1 MLARSQFYVAGRREK
16 TRLGAWSRSSGNMEL
31 CCPLAPA
38 AYQVS
43 RCVGLDVEALPLG
56 IPPVGDGVRTQSR
69 YDLAKD
75 LFHPR
80 QAGESKLAEILL
92 FHHAQGR
99 TQGVIAF
106 ADELRSAGHSVHTPD
121 LFDGR
126 IFDDIETGMR
136 FVRELGFAEVLE
148 RGEKAAQRLPTD
160 LVYAGFSLGVVPAQ
174 KLTQTRPG
182 SRGALFF
189 HSCLP
194 VSEFSSPWPKS
205 VPVQI
210 HGMDGDPFFVDEGD
224 IDAARALLEEA
235 EDAEMFLYP
244 GQQHLFADS
253 SLSSYDAEAAQL
265 LTERVLGF
273 LARL

>member
-126 IFDDIETGMR
+126 IFEDIETGMR

-182 SRGALFF
+182 SRGHFSSIPACQSQSSARHGPRACPCRSMAWMVTLSLSMRAISTRLELF
-189 HSCLP
+189 SKRPKMPRCSCILASSTCLP
-194 VSEFSSPWPKS
+194 T
-205 VPVQI
+205 
-210 HGMDGDPFFVDEGD
+210 
-224 IDAARALLEEA
+224 ARFRHT
-235 EDAEMFLYP
+235 MRR
-244 GQQHLFADS
+244 QHNS
-253 SLSSYDAEAAQL
+253 
-265 LTERVLGF
+265 
-273 LARL
+273 